1 MTSRSSVIKIDNLA
15 TMEPLTDNQ
24 QEFFSS
30 YNEKD
35 VLLLHGCAGTG
46 KTAISVYKA
55 LESVLDKGNIY
66 NRVVLVRS
74 AVPAR
79 EIGHLP
85 GDLEEK
91 GMVYESPYI
100 SLCNDLLSRGDGYT
114 RLKEQGHLSFCLS
127 SYLRGITLD
136 NSIIVVDEIQN
147 MNYVELYTIMTRIGI
162 DSKIIFC
169 GDTKQNDINGKSGL
183 DKFMKVLDNMPSACH
198 IEFTIDDIVRSD
210 LVKEFLIAESK
221 IG

>member
-1 MTSRSSVIKIDNLA
+1 MTARSATIKIDHLA

-24 QEFFSS
+24 VEFFSL
-30 YNEKD
+30 YKEKD

-46 KTAISVYKA
+46 KTAISIYKA
-55 LESVLDKGNIY
+55 LESVLDRGNIY
-66 NRVVLVRS
+66 KRVVIVRS
-74 AVPAR
+74 AVAAR

-91 GMVYESPYI
+91 GMVFEAPYV
-100 SLCNDLLSRGDGYT
+100 SLCNDLVDRGDGYS
-114 RLKEQGHLSFCLS
+114 RLKEQKHLVFCLS

-183 DKFMKVLDNMPSACH
+183 DKFVKVLDNMPSACR

-210 LVKEFLIAESK
+210 LVKEFIIAESK
-221 IG
+221 I